1 MGNNFRTTQAGDKFP
16 ADGQANYL
24 HFTAYGGHAG
34 MGKNDNNGDG
44 VDHCNIAGWK
54 VPEDH
59 IYSITHSLLQ
69 SSSKTIYGAIS
80 DGWVSGLDGIAIHV
94 LTDDTVVCSRHTTE
108 GKSPHVDFNC
118 LLGEVKKGVMIYV
131 AICPNGTGGF
141 DGFTV
146 DYSIA
151 KGVVPSINAASEHK
165 VTADDVVELMDH
177 DVACFSK
184 DYPQKNGFT
193 YMYNPDGLITE
204 PSKFKPLVSYNRDQ
218 YFTIAGKPSS
228 SENGWL
234 KIGQTDSHP
243 GGGGQFA
250 IVEWVVRTNAESNS
264 YFACER
270 LAWPA
275 APAVTL
281 STLQCSAVQYS
292 VVSVQCG
299 VVQRSARALQYS
311 CSAVLM

>member
-24 HFTAYGGHAG
+24 HFTASGGHAG

-69 SSSKTIYGAIS
+69 SSSKQIYGSIS

-94 LTDDTVVCSRHTTE
+94 LTDDKVVCSRHTTE

-151 KGVVPSINAASEHK
+151 KGVVPSISAASEHK
-165 VTADDVVELMDH
+165 VTVDDVVELMDH

-184 DYPQKNGFT
+184 DYPQKNGFS

-204 PSKFKPLVSYNRDQ
+204 PSKFKPLVSYNRGQ
-218 YFTIAGKPSS
+218 YYTIAGKVSS

-234 KIGQTDSHP
+234 KIGQQGFLCRGPGVQIGPLAFRAGPLICSVGVQYIHHQISDTDTVSQ
-243 GGGGQFA
+243 GLGA
-250 IVEWVVRTNAESNS
+250 KVEIS
-264 YFACER
+264 YFLIR
-270 LAWPA
+270 IP
-275 APAVTL
+275 P
-281 STLQCSAVQYS
+281 SKKIKIFYKS
-292 VVSVQCG
+292 
-299 VVQRSARALQYS
+299 
-311 CSAVLM
+311 